1 MLLWSAQHHQAVLA
15 QGPAWSVGR
24 DGVHRPSPGNSGGSA
39 QEGEQA
45 QRWFLLWALFPF
57 LKVHACPS
65 ELLSFFLCLWLPNY
79 CVIETPTIFQAFT
92 VSHVTDLL
100 PDF

>member
-1 MLLWSAQHHQAVLA
+1 MGCTDLVL
-15 QGPAWSVGR
+15 GIPVGALKR
-24 DGVHRPSPGNSGGSA
+24 VNR
-39 QEGEQA
+39 
-45 QRWFLLWALFPF
+45 QRWFLLWASFPF

-65 ELLSFFLCLWLPNY
+65 ERLSFFLCLWLPNY

-92 VSHVTDLL
+92 VSHLTDLL